1 MTSTLEQIK
10 TRNNHIVKIWGEIK
24 ELDKQELLH
33 LLASYE
39 EYVRQIVEENEGQP
53 VCLAEFY
60 EWDYLSYFKDDFKSD
75 ILEEK

>member
-1 MTSTLEQIK
+1 MTSTLEQIEV
-10 TRNNHIVKIWGEIK
+10 RNNHIVKIWDEIK
-24 ELDKQELLH
+24 QLDKRDLLH

-60 EWDYLSYFKDDFKSD
+60 EWDYLSYFKDEFKSD
-75 ILEEK
+75 ILEEI

>member
-1 MTSTLEQIK
+1 MEKIEEYNK
-10 TRNNHIVKIWGEIK
+10 HIVKIWGEIK
-24 ELDKQELLH
+24 RLNKQELLH

-60 EWDYLSYFKDDFKSD
+60 EWDYLSYFKNEFKSD
-75 ILEEK
+75 ILE

>member
-1 MTSTLEQIK
+1 MEKIEEYNK
-10 TRNNHIVKIWGEIK
+10 HIVKIWEEIK
-24 ELDKQELLH
+24 GLNKQELLH

-60 EWDYLSYFKDDFKSD
+60 EWDYLSYFKNEFKSD
-75 ILEEK
+75 ILE